1 VPWELLLLPHH
12 RHCPLF
18 TVLLALPNPS
28 STRQWKLHHHRRQ
41 VMEHSHSPI
50 YHLWRHG
57 MSCDTKAH
65 RTRRGEGSEVGATH
79 ATPRPVRRALG
90 SWSLPARSGALS
102 MLLLHPKC
110 SLTGL
115 IFCAVAAY
123 LFPCFLVRSKA
134 SVRGNDHR
142 PLSDKATDTVL
153 EARKTSSCGQA
164 CAFLPKMQVHSE
176 HVGKRE
182 PTVCTSTAPASCPE
196 THSAG

>member
-1 VPWELLLLPHH
+1 VHQIVNSCSPQDRTAVFWCRGNCCSCLIIVIVPSSP
-12 RHCPLF
+12 F
-18 TVLLALPNPS
+18 LLALPNAS

-90 SWSLPARSGALS
+90 SWGLPARSGALS

-115 IFCAVAAY
+115 IFCAVAAH
-123 LFPCFLVRSKA
+123 FVPM
-134 SVRGNDHR
+134 
-142 PLSDKATDTVL
+142 
-153 EARKTSSCGQA
+153 
-164 CAFLPKMQVHSE
+164 LP
-176 HVGKRE
+176 R
-182 PTVCTSTAPASCPE
+182 AL
-196 THSAG
+196 